1 MSGELFVAATPIG
14 NLYDLTPRVSAALA
28 ECDFVAAEDTRVTIK
43 ILNHLGLKKELVS
56 YHQNSDRTR
65 APYIL
70 DRIEGGESCVLCCDA
85 GTPAI
90 SDPGEEIVRLAAE
103 RGVKVTP
110 LPGACAAIAALSASG
125 LETGRFCFE
134 GFLTQNR
141 RSRRERLEE
150 LKNERR
156 TLIFY
161 EAPHKLRATL
171 SDLYGAFG
179 NRRITLARE
188 LTKIHEE
195 FIRTDLAAAAEMYES
210 ESPRGEFVL
219 VVEGD
224 RTVAEKPDYSDEDI
238 IVLVNRYLEGGIK
251 PSEAC
256 RMAAAEA
263 GADRQEVYRMY
274 ISKKED
280 NE

>member
-1 MSGELFVAATPIG
+1 MSGELFLAATPIG
-14 NLYDLTPRVSAALA
+14 NLLDLTPRVSAALA

-43 ILNHLGLKKELVS
+43 ILSHLGLKKELVS
-56 YHQNSDRTR
+56 YHQNSDRSR

-70 DRIEGGESCVLCCDA
+70 DRIEQGESCVLCCDA

-103 RGVKVTP
+103 RGVRVTP
-110 LPGACAAIAALSASG
+110 LPGSCAAITALCASG

-141 RSRRERLEE
+141 RSRRERLQE
-150 LKNERR
+150 LKGERR

-171 SDLYGAFG
+171 ADMYEAFG

-195 FIRTDLAAAAEMYES
+195 FVRTDLES
-210 ESPRGEFVL
+210 ANRLYQDELPRGEFVL

-224 RTVAEKPDYSDEDI
+224 KTEAESPDYSENDI
-238 IVLVNRYLEGGIK
+238 LELVNQHLESGLK

-256 RMAAAEA
+256 RRAAAEA
-263 GADRQEVYRMY
+263 GADRQEVYRLY
-274 ISKKED
+274 INSKED
-280 NE
+280 GR